1 MLFLHKIMGLK
12 SKIANW
18 ILNSKMS
25 SVTRDKKVFN
35 IDTARTVAVLW
46 VIDQKESFDR
56 VEKELIN
63 KGIITSGL
71 CYFPDK
77 KSVIPEEITGFT
89 RKQTSWFEIPKGELT
104 EAFTHQKFD
113 ILIDLTGQRVFPM
126 VVITAMSQA
135 AFKIGY
141 AGNAVNH
148 FDWNIEFGE
157 QPDTSQLA
165 EQILYYIKRINK
177 STIE

>member
-1 MLFLHKIMGLK
+1 MGLK

-18 ILNSKMS
+18 ILNSKLG
-25 SVTRDKKVFN
+25 SVKRDKKVFN
-35 IDTARTVAVLW
+35 IDTAKAVAVLW

-56 VEKELIN
+56 LENELKSN
-63 KGIITSGL
+63 GIITSGL

-77 KSVIPEEITGFT
+77 KAEIPEEISGFT

-104 EAFTHQKFD
+104 EAFTRQKFD
-113 ILIDLTGQRVFPM
+113 MLIDLTGQRIFPM
-126 VVITAMSQA
+126 VYITALSQA

-157 QPDTSQLA
+157 QPATSQLA
-165 EQILYYIKRINK
+165 DQILYYIKRINK
-177 STIE
+177 TTIE